1 MGYKKHHNEFWGTNK
16 KHRTSWLV
24 EWVLILRENPAPWNQ
39 YIILVDAI
47 KIPEPVH
54 LVIACEAMNL
64 SKFLLQSLLG
74 QLKALS
80 RSSVVKLWIVTH
92 HNQLSVKTKNHF
104 VNTHSKKYHKYE
116 SEEPRTDL
124 HTCVKLRNP
133 WEIHSLNA
141 LLKSWTSEV
150 SLRIKSYIFIYKE
163 ILLNFHFMY
172 SNTPTPKM
180 HFWNQ
185 EHHTSA

>member
-1 MGYKKHHNEFWGTNK
+1 MLYDLSTFHFIQILLVLVGYYKHHNKFLGTNK
-16 KHRTSWLV
+16 NHRTSWSV
-24 EWVLILRENPAPWNQ
+24 EWVLVLRMNPTPWNQ

-92 HNQLSVKTKNHF
+92 HNQLSVKTKNHL
-104 VNTHSKKYHKYE
+104 VNTHSKYN
-116 SEEPRTDL
+116 T
-124 HTCVKLRNP
+124 T
-133 WEIHSLNA
+133 
-141 LLKSWTSEV
+141 TS
-150 SLRIKSYIFIYKE
+150 
-163 ILLNFHFMY
+163 M
-172 SNTPTPKM
+172 
-180 HFWNQ
+180 NQ
-185 EHHTSA
+185 KNLELISVPV